1 MMVRI
6 YLLGLDS
13 RIVNLEQLVTHV
25 REYKGITRKAPIC
38 SVARRLLGTAKDGV
52 IASYGE
58 DAAAIKSGGQIL
70 LLAAD
75 GILEDLVRID
85 PLWAGYC
92 SVLVNVN
99 DIAAMGGL
107 PIAMVNVLSCPDEN
121 VRSQIVEGMRSASEK
136 FGVPVVGGHLH
147 PDTGY
152 TAIDV
157 AILGRTNRTHLI
169 LSSRAR
175 IGDDVIFAMD
185 LDGRFTP
192 GVPYSW
198 DTTSRKSS
206 RDVRRRLDVMHE
218 LAPHLR
224 SGKDI
229 SNPGSLGTLG
239 MLLEASG
246 KGAIVDI
253 LSVPRPAGVD
263 LVQWLTA
270 YQGCGFVVTCG
281 PSESKRVLRSFNEVG
296 IAATICGRVTGSG
309 RLEVTLGSERAMLF
323 DFSKDVLG
331 CARPQKL

>member
-1 MMVRI
+1 MGRV

-13 RIVNLEQLVTHV
+13 RIVNLEQLVTQV
-25 REYKGITRKAPIC
+25 REYRGITRKAPIF
-38 SVARRLLGTAKDGV
+38 SVARRLLGTTKEGV

-58 DAAAIKSGGQIL
+58 DAAAIKSGGQVL

-75 GILEDLVRID
+75 GVLEDLVRTD
-85 PLWAGYC
+85 PRWAGYC

-107 PIAMVNVLSCPDEN
+107 PIAIVNVLSCRDDS
-121 VRSQIVEGMRSASEK
+121 VRSLIVEGMREASDK
-136 FGVPVVGGHLH
+136 FGVPIVGGHLH
-147 PDTGY
+147 PDTSY

-157 AILGRTNRTHLI
+157 AILGRTNRTHLV

-198 DTTSRKSS
+198 DTTSKKSS
-206 RDVRRRLDVMHE
+206 REVRNRLDVMHK

-239 MLLEASG
+239 MLLETSG

-253 LSVPRPAGVD
+253 MSIPHPAGVN

-270 YQGCGFVVTCG
+270 YQGCGFVVTCRS
-281 PSESKRVLRSFNEVG
+281 SESKRVLRSFNEVG
-296 IAATICGRVTGSG
+296 ISATVCGRATGSG
-309 RLEVTLGSERAMLF
+309 RLEVTLGAERAMLF

>member
-1 MMVRI
+1 MERI

-13 RIVNLEQLVTHV
+13 RIVNVERIVTHV
-25 REYKGITRKAPIC
+25 REYKGITRKAPVS
-38 SVARRLLGTAKDGV
+38 SVARSLLGTAKDGV

-58 DAAAIKSGGQIL
+58 DAAAIKSRGQIL

-75 GILEDLVRID
+75 GILEDLVRTD
-85 PLWAGYC
+85 PHWAGYC

-107 PIAMVNVLSCPDEN
+107 PIAMVNVLSCPDED
-121 VRSQIVEGMRSASEK
+121 VRSQIVAGMRSASEK
-136 FGVPVVGGHLH
+136 FGVPIVGGHLH

-157 AILGRTNRTHLI
+157 AILGRTSPTHLI

-206 RDVRRRLDVMHE
+206 REVRRRLDVMHK
-218 LAPHLR
+218 LAPHLH

-246 KGAIVDI
+246 KGADVDI
-253 LSVPRPAGVD
+253 LRIPHPAGVD

-270 YQGCGFVVTCG
+270 YQGCGFVVACG
-281 PSESKRVLRSFNEVG
+281 SSDSKQVTKSFDEVG
-296 IAATICGRVTGSG
+296 ITATVCGSVTNSR
-309 RLEVTLGSERAMLF
+309 RLEVIMGSEKAMLF